1 MKRQIEHVAIGMPKE
16 MAFGEG
22 KSMMT
27 GIEKRAVEEAYLT
40 QDGFLNDQPYNK
52 KYHGGPDRA
61 VCLYPLEHY
70 AFFEQIF
77 QKKLPKSAFGEN
89 LIVSGMLE
97 KDVAIGD
104 IFQAGQ
110 AVFQVTEARNP
121 CSTIA
126 KYHHMPELYK
136 KVTETSFTGYL
147 ARTIQEG
154 EIHRGDQVTLLEKGK
169 DPDVTV
175 AYCHEMILH
184 GKGRKQELS
193 RILAVEE
200 LSVRYRLHV
209 EKKLTRYL

>member
-1 MKRQIEHVAIGMPKE
+1 MTRLIKHVAIGMPKE
-16 MAFGEG
+16 MIFENG

-27 GIEKRAVEEAYLT
+27 GIEKGAVEQAYLT
-40 QDGFLNDQPYNK
+40 KDGFMDDRPYNK

-61 VCLYPLEHY
+61 VCLFPHEHY
-70 AFFEQIF
+70 AFFERIF
-77 QKKLPKSAFGEN
+77 QKTLPKSAFGEN

-110 AVFQVTEARNP
+110 AIFQISEARNP

-136 KVTETSFTGYL
+136 KVTETGFTGYL
-147 ARTIQEG
+147 ARTLKEG
-154 EIHRGDQVTLLEKGK
+154 EICCGDQVMLLEKAK

-175 AYCHEMILH
+175 AYCHEMVLH
-184 GKGRKQELS
+184 GKGRGKELA
-193 RILAVEE
+193 RILAVDA
-200 LSVRYRLHV
+200 LSVRYRLSV
-209 EKKLTRYL
+209 EKKRARYT